1 MPQLTPPDELQ
12 ELIEF
17 LSDKRALVRRYGL
30 EKRIAYVK

>member
-17 LSDKRALVRRYGL
+17 LSDKRALVRQYGL
-30 EKRIAYVK
+30 E